1 MRPNYKVELASGIFL
16 MLGIAALIW
25 LATKAT
31 NYGQEIGEE
40 AYFVSARF
48 SNVAELKDRAPVK
61 IGGVTVGLVES
72 ITLDPVTF
80 DAVVQLRIDQRY
92 NEIPSDTSAAILT
105 SGVLGDRYVGLEPGG
120 DIDVLQD
127 GDELFI
133 TQSAVVL
140 EQLVSKFLFSTQDS
154 SGDDS
159 DPEEDSQ

>member
-31 NYGQEIGEE
+31 NYGHEIGDE
-40 AYFVSARF
+40 AYFVKARF
-48 SNVAELKDRAPVK
+48 TNVAELKNRAPVK

-72 ITLDPVTF
+72 ITLDPVMF
-80 DAVVQLRIDQRY
+80 EAEVLMRIDQRY
-92 NEIPSDTSAAILT
+92 NEIPADTSAAILT
-105 SGVLGDRYVGLEPGG
+105 SGVLGDRYIGLEPGG
-120 DIDVLQD
+120 DLEVLHD

-140 EQLVSKFLFSTQDS
+140 EQLISKFLFNTKSESGSDGDS
-154 SGDDS
+154 
-159 DPEEDSQ
+159 E

>member
-1 MRPNYKVELASGIFL
+1 MRPNYKVELASGVFL
-16 MLGIAALIW
+16 MLGIAALMW

-31 NYGQEIGEE
+31 NYGQEIGKE

-48 SNVAELKDRAPVK
+48 SNVADLKDRAPVK

-72 ITLDPVTF
+72 ITLDPITF
-80 DAVVQLRIDQRY
+80 DAVVQLRIDQRFS
-92 NEIPSDTSAAILT
+92 EIPADSSAAILT

-120 DIDVLQD
+120 DLEVLQD

-140 EQLVSKFLFSTQDS
+140 EQLVSKFLFNTKGDS
-154 SGDDS
+154 NSDGDT
-159 DPEEDSQ
+159 E